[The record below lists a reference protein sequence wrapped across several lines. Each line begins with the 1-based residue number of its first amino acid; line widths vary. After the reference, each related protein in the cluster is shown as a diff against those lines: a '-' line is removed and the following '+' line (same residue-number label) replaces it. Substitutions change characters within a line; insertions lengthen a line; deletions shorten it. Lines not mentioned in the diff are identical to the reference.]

1 MKIFRC
7 EQIRLIDE
15 YTIKNEPVA
24 PVDLMERAAG
34 KLYEW
39 YSVRFERLRPLV
51 IFSGPGNNGGDSLVL
66 ARLLAG
72 DNFHPQVFY
81 VDTGANTSDGWKI
94 NRTRLEQVTNVSF
107 FTIERIDQF
116 PLISKETVII
126 DGLFGSGL
134 TRPVEGLM
142 AEVIRKI
149 NNSGATVVS
158 IDIPSGLFGEDNS
171 FNNPDNIIR
180 ADFSLSFQFPKLSFM
195 FPENEIYTGE
205 WSVLDIGLHQGIIN
219 ETETPWIFLERSMI
233 KSLIKQRNKFDHKG
247 VFGHALLTGGS
258 YGRMG
263 AVILGAKAALRTGTG
278 LLTCHIPS
286 AGNLILQCSVPEAML
301 INDNSE
307 KIITGAIKTD
317 SFSAVGIGPGMGT
330 DPKSYNVLYD
340 LITKCKKPL
349 VIDADG
355 LNILSENKNW
365 LKSLPGNVILTPH
378 PREFERLAGG
388 SANGYERLLQQIGF
402 SAKYNCILVLKGAHT
417 SISGPGG
424 QVCFN
429 STGNP
434 GMATAGSGDV
444 LTGMILSLLA
454 QGYDPLNAALAG
466 VFLHG
471 LAGDKAA
478 ERSGLEAVVASDII
492 EAIGEAYN
500 RIRE

>member
-39 YSVRFERLRPLV
+39 YSARFERSRPLV

-81 VDTGANTSDGWKI
+81 VDTGANTTDGWKI
-94 NRTRLEQVTNVSF
+94 NRARLEQETKVSF
-107 FTIERIDQF
+107 FTIDRIDQF
-116 PLISKETVII
+116 PRISEETVII

-134 TRPVEGLM
+134 ARPVEGLM

-149 NNSGATVVS
+149 NNSGVTVVS

-171 FNNPDNIIR
+171 FNNPENIIR

-205 WSVLDIGLHQGIIN
+205 WSVLDIGLHQGIIE

-247 VFGHALLTGGS
+247 IFGHALLTGGS

-286 AGNLILQCSVPEAML
+286 GGNLILQCSVPEAML
-301 INDNSE
+301 INDDSE

-330 DPKSYNVLYD
+330 DPESFNVLYD
-340 LITKCKKPL
+340 LITKSKKPL

-365 LKSLPGNVILTPH
+365 LQSLSGNVILTPH
-378 PREFERLAGG
+378 PREFERLAGK
-388 SANGYERLLQQIGF
+388 SANGYERLMKQIGF

-417 SISGPGG
+417 SISSPGG

-478 ERSGLEAVVASDII
+478 ERSGLEAVIASDII

-500 RIRE
+500 RIRK

>member
-39 YSVRFERLRPLV
+39 YSVRFERSRPLM
-51 IFSGPGNNGGDSLVL
+51 IFSGPGNNGGDSLAL
-66 ARLLAG
+66 ARLLARN
-72 DNFHPQVFY
+72 NFLPQVFY
-81 VDTGANTSDGWKI
+81 VETGANTSDGWKN
-94 NRTRLEQVTNVSF
+94 NRTRLEQETTVPFIS
-107 FTIERIDQF
+107 IERLDQF
-116 PLISKETVII
+116 PRISKETVII

-134 TRPVEGLM
+134 ERPVEGLM

-149 NNSGATVVS
+149 NNSDVTVVS

-180 ADFSLSFQFPKLSFM
+180 ADFTLSFQFPKLSFM

-205 WSVLDIGLHQGIIN
+205 WSVLDIGLHPEIIN
-219 ETETPWIFLERSMI
+219 ETETPCIFMERSMI

-247 VFGHALLTGGS
+247 IFGHALLTGGS

-286 AGNLILQCSVPEAML
+286 GGNFILQCSVPEAML

-307 KIITGAIKTD
+307 RIITGAIKTD

-330 DPKSYNVLYD
+330 DPESFNVLYD
-340 LITKCKKPL
+340 LITKSKKPL

-365 LKSLPGNVILTPH
+365 LQSLSGNVILTPH
-378 PREFERLAGG
+378 PREFERLAGK
-388 SANGYERLLQQIGF
+388 SANGYERLMKQIGF

-417 SISGPGG
+417 SISSPGG

-478 ERSGLEAVVASDII
+478 ERSGLEAVIASDII

-500 RIRE
+500 RIRK